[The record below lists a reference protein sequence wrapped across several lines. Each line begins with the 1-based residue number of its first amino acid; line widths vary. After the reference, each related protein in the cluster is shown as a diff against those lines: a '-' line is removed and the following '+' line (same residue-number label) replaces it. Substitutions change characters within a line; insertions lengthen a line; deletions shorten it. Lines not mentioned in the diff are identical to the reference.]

1 MKLNPTPFLLGMV
14 LNPARF
20 VLDPYW
26 SSSKGRW
33 PSKIWG
39 ELRRVATII
48 GGWRR
53 QHEIWYSLDQMK
65 ETPLLGMERGVG
77 RRERWRPGVLYG
89 IDGEGGEEWRGRK
102 WMPQGVSPK
111 CLRGGKY
118 RERSALSCTI
128 WRLSR
133 EFSDLQ
139 KLVCFHVICSV
150 SRYAWDQWRTYRE
163 NIGRAKLKQNT
174 KNSNCKTCIF
184 VGN

>member
-1 MKLNPTPFLLGMV
+1 
-14 LNPARF
+14 
-20 VLDPYW
+20 
-26 SSSKGRW
+26 
-33 PSKIWG
+33 
-39 ELRRVATII
+39 
-48 GGWRR
+48 
-53 QHEIWYSLDQMK
+53 MK
-65 ETPLLGMERGVG
+65 ETPLLGMGRGVG

-163 NIGRAKLKQNT
+163 NIGRAKLSANWNVLISSCLSIQSSRYIGSRLLTLGLNLMVQKYR
-174 KNSNCKTCIF
+174 F
-184 VGN
+184 GPVGQWVGPHHLHLELLLLSMLVLLILHRW

>member
-1 MKLNPTPFLLGMV
+1 VEPCRAKAFCNLM
-14 LNPARF
+14 PAR
-20 VLDPYW
+20 VDLVW
-26 SSSKGRW
+26 EG
-33 PSKIWG
+33 
-39 ELRRVATII
+39 
-48 GGWRR
+48 
-53 QHEIWYSLDQMK
+53 
-65 ETPLLGMERGVG
+65 GVG

-139 KLVCFHVICSV
+139 KLVCFHVICSRSIIV
-150 SRYAWDQWRTYRE
+150 Y
-163 NIGRAKLKQNT
+163 I
-174 KNSNCKTCIF
+174 
-184 VGN
+184 